1 MCHALKMFYLN
12 RYLIDS
18 TENFGEAVHH
28 SCTTIRYKKGTTGS
42 IFTICMGENPHGMF
56 ARTCCKVLSLP
67 THDLRPI
74 PLARVATS
82 YVEMSSVA
90 PGEAYFIS

>member
-1 MCHALKMFYLN
+1 MFSLSQ
-12 RYLIDS
+12 IVEGS
-18 TENFGEAVHH
+18 PKNFGEAVHDA
-28 SCTTIRYKKGTTGS
+28 CTTIRLKISTTGS
-42 IFTICMGENPHGMF
+42 MLTARMGENPHDMF
-56 ARTCCKVLSLP
+56 ARMCCKVLTLP
-67 THDLRPI
+67 THDLRLI

>member
-1 MCHALKMFYLN
+1 MYNYPMQKWHHWLNTYHTYRQESYLM
-12 RYLIDS
+12 Y
-18 TENFGEAVHH
+18 
-28 SCTTIRYKKGTTGS
+28 
-42 IFTICMGENPHGMF
+42 
-56 ARTCCKVLSLP
+56 ARTCWDVLALP
-67 THDLRPI
+67 THDLRLI